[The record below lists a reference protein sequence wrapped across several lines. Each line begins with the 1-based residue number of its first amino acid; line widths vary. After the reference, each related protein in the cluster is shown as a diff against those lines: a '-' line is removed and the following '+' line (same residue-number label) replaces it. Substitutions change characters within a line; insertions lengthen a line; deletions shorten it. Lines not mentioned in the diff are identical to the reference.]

1 MDGPAI
7 RLEGLVKSYGD
18 VRALDGI
25 DLTVPHGEVFG
36 FLGPNGAGKTTAIRI
51 LMDLIR
57 PTAGRAEVL
66 GFDAQRQ
73 SLEVRRRCGYLPG
86 DLQLYHS
93 LTGAE
98 CFDLMASLRRDGVA
112 TGYRDA
118 LVERLRLDPT
128 RRIGALSKGNR
139 QKVGLIIALMAQ
151 PELVVLDE
159 PTSGLDPLMQE
170 EVEAILREIVADGR
184 SVFFSSHVLSE
195 VEQVANRVA
204 MLRDGRIVAV
214 ADLAEQRR
222 LAPRRIAVTFARI
235 HRTRDPIRLPGHANR
250 CPSEAGMMVC
260 EQPIDPEQGAPVRC
274 DHRIASTGLKRP
286 STTTAWWPTRGC
298 CCRPR
303 SPSIS
308 VCSSSSTPTSTS
320 GLPRV
325 GRTSGTSC

>member
-25 DLTVPHGEVFG
+25 DLAVPRGEVFG
-36 FLGPNGAGKTTAIRI
+36 FLGPNGAGKSTTIRI

-112 TGYRDA
+112 AGYRDA
-118 LVERLRLDPT
+118 LAERLRLDPT
-128 RRIGALSKGNR
+128 RRIGALSRGNR

-170 EVEAILREIVADGR
+170 EVEAILCEIVADGR
-184 SVFFSSHVLSE
+184 SVFFSSHMLAE
-195 VEQVANRVA
+195 VEQVAGRVA

-222 LAPRRIAVTFARI
+222 LAPRRVAVTFEEHVPAAAFDGLDGVRVVSLEGAAATFETHDQMDALI
-235 HRTRDPIRLPGHANR
+235 KAL
-250 CPSEAGMMVC
+250 AGFRVHTL
-260 EQPIDPEQGAPVRC
+260 ETHELTLEELFLSYYETPAGA
-274 DHRIASTGLKRP
+274 GL
-286 STTTAWWPTRGC
+286 AGE
-298 CCRPR
+298 
-303 SPSIS
+303 
-308 VCSSSSTPTSTS
+308 
-320 GLPRV
+320 
-325 GRTSGTSC
+325 

>member
-36 FLGPNGAGKTTAIRI
+36 LLGPNGAGKTTAIRI

-112 TGYRDA
+112 AGYRDA

-222 LAPRRIAVTFARI
+222 LAPRRIAVTFEKPVPAAAFAELEGVRI
-235 HRTRDPIRLPGHANR
+235 VSLEGA
-250 CPSEAGMMVC
+250 EASFETHDQMDALIKALAGFRVHTL
-260 EQPIDPEQGAPVRC
+260 ETHELTLEELFLSYYETPADA
-274 DHRIASTGLKRP
+274 GL
-286 STTTAWWPTRGC
+286 AGD
-298 CCRPR
+298 
-303 SPSIS
+303 
-308 VCSSSSTPTSTS
+308 
-320 GLPRV
+320 
-325 GRTSGTSC
+325 

>member
-112 TGYRDA
+112 AGYRDA

-222 LAPRRIAVTFARI
+222 LAPRRIAVTFEEPVPAAAFAELEGVRI
-235 HRTRDPIRLPGHANR
+235 VSLEGA
-250 CPSEAGMMVC
+250 EASFETHDQMDALIKALAGFRVHTL
-260 EQPIDPEQGAPVRC
+260 ETHELTLEELFLSYYETPADAGL
-274 DHRIASTGLKRP
+274 ASD
-286 STTTAWWPTRGC
+286 
-298 CCRPR
+298 
-303 SPSIS
+303 
-308 VCSSSSTPTSTS
+308 
-320 GLPRV
+320 
-325 GRTSGTSC
+325 

>member
-112 TGYRDA
+112 AGYRDA

-222 LAPRRIAVTFARI
+222 LAPRRIAVTFEKPVPAVAFAELEGVRI
-235 HRTRDPIRLPGHANR
+235 VSLEGA
-250 CPSEAGMMVC
+250 EASFETHDQMDALIKALAGFRVHTL
-260 EQPIDPEQGAPVRC
+260 ETHELTLEELFLSYYETPADA
-274 DHRIASTGLKRP
+274 GL
-286 STTTAWWPTRGC
+286 AGD
-298 CCRPR
+298 
-303 SPSIS
+303 
-308 VCSSSSTPTSTS
+308 
-320 GLPRV
+320 
-325 GRTSGTSC
+325 